1 MVDVPT
7 TADDPTRDFGDGG
20 MSSVVPAAGPAS
32 IRPMPS
38 GVGLGGVETVSLLA
52 ETLTVSK
59 RRRSTGKV
67 RVAVRTEVTEA
78 TAETEV
84 DRYRIEVTRV
94 PVDRVVDE
102 APAARTEGDTT
113 IVSVVEERLV
123 VVKQLVVVEELR
135 IRHVVERR
143 AVSQPVTL
151 RRQRA
156 VIERLDA
163 SGRVVDPV
171 DDRPKAAE
179 HP

>member
-7 TADDPTRDFGDGG
+7 TADDPTRDADDRGAPAA
-20 MSSVVPAAGPAS
+20 VPAVDVA
-32 IRPMPS
+32 MPIGES
-38 GVGLGGVETVSLLA
+38 LAVETIALLA
-52 ETLTVSK
+52 ETLTVTK

-67 RVAVRTEVTEA
+67 RIAIRTEVIEA
-78 TAETEV
+78 TAETEL

-94 PVDRVVDE
+94 PVGRVVDE

-135 IRHVVERR
+135 IRHVLERQ

-156 VIERLDA
+156 VVERLDPDGKYADRSPRRPA
-163 SGRVVDPV
+163 SDERS
-171 DDRPKAAE
+171 
-179 HP
+179 

>member
-1 MVDVPT
+1 MVVDVPT
-7 TADDPTRDFGDGG
+7 TADDPTRDLGDSG
-20 MSSVVPAAGPAS
+20 MSFGVPAVRPAS
-32 IRPMPS
+32 TRPMPV
-38 GVGLGGVETVSLLA
+38 GVGLSVETVSLLA

-67 RVAVRTEVTEA
+67 RVAIRTEVTEA
-78 TAETEV
+78 TAETEL

-135 IRHVVERR
+135 IRHVVERE

-156 VIERLDA
+156 VVERI
-163 SGRVVDPV
+163 DP
-171 DDRPKAAE
+171 DGKHADGE
-179 HP
+179 LSTF